1 MCGNQIV
8 SETYSPNKKYKAVIF
23 VRDCGATTGYSTQVA
38 IFEHDSQLSNSMWGN
53 VLIASDDYYGEHSND
68 FGGLDVR
75 AIWKDNQNVT
85 LIFDHKADV
94 DIKETELDGITIKH
108 QDVQ

>member
-23 VRDCGATTGYSTQVA
+23 VRDCVTTTGYSTQVA
-38 IFEHDSQLSNSMWGN
+38 TIEHDSQLSNSLWGN
-53 VLIASDDYYGEHSND
+53 VLIASDDYYGEHSNK

-75 AIWKDNQNVT
+75 AIWTDNQNVT

-108 QDVQ
+108 QDA